1 MTLNRTDHHIIELP
15 AVRGLLRHAGWHLV
29 EAVAI
34 PMATFYLLLTV
45 AGLTAA
51 LVVALV
57 WTYGSIIRRLVVGER
72 IPAILVLGTLLF
84 TVRCVIAF
92 MTNSVFLYF
101 LQPTLG
107 TYLVAALFLLS
118 VPLGKPLAERLAHD
132 FCPLPDDLMRRVA
145 MRRYFLRLS
154 LMWALVYTVNAS
166 ATLFLLLTQST
177 GTFMLLK
184 SFSPV
189 LTGSAILVSYLWFR
203 RSMRTENVVLRW
215 GSLIAP
221 QPATAAVDV
230 AGAGAGAAQG

>member
-1 MTLNRTDHHIIELP
+1 MTASRSDHHIIELP
-15 AVRGLLRHAGWHLV
+15 AIRGLLRHAGWHIV
-29 EAVAI
+29 EAVVI
-34 PMATFYLLLTV
+34 PMATFYLLLSV

-57 WTYGSIIRRLVVGER
+57 WTYGSIIRRLVIGER
-72 IPAILVLGTLLF
+72 VPAILVLGTLLF

-118 VPLGKPLAERLAHD
+118 VPLGKPLAQRLAHD
-132 FCPLPDDLMRRVA
+132 FCPLPDSLLGRATMQ
-145 MRRYFLRLS
+145 RYFLRLS

-189 LTGSAILVSYLWFR
+189 LTGTAVVVSYLWFR
-203 RSMRTENVVLRW
+203 RSMRSENVVLQW
-215 GSLIAP
+215 GSPVGAAP
-221 QPATAAVDV
+221 QPAAVEVAV
-230 AGAGAGAAQG
+230 AGVAQR

>member
-1 MTLNRTDHHIIELP
+1 VTANLSNHHVIELP
-15 AVRGLLRHAGWHLV
+15 AIRGLLRHASWHLV

-34 PMATFYLLLTV
+34 PMATFYLLLTL

-57 WTYGSIIRRLVVGER
+57 WTYGSIIRRLVIGER
-72 IPAILVLGTLLF
+72 VPAILVLGTMLF

-118 VPLGKPLAERLAHD
+118 VPFGKPLAERLAHD
-132 FCPLPDDLMRRVA
+132 FCPLPDALLQRMA

-189 LTGSAILVSYLWFR
+189 LTGSAIVVSYLWFR
-203 RSMRTENVVLRW
+203 RSMRSENIVLKW
-215 GSLIAP
+215 GSLLGA
-221 QPATAAVDV
+221 QPATAEVAVAV
-230 AGAGAGAAQG
+230 APHG